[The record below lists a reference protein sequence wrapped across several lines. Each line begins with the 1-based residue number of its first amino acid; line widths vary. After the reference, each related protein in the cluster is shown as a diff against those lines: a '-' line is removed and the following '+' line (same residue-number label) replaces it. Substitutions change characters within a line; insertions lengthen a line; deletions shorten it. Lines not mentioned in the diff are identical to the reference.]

1 MDLQTVVE
9 AGDPPHTIRD
19 YLDRIETDHV
29 TIGSH
34 SRDEDTHVLLRIVT
48 QFIVRRAS
56 FPVTVVR

>member
-9 AGDPPHTIRD
+9 AGDPPHAIRD

-34 SRDEDTHVLLRIVT
+34 SRDEDTHILLGMVA
-48 QFIVRRAS
+48 QFTVRRAS
-56 FPVTVVR
+56 LPVTVVR